1 MLGLVAII
9 TSRTTPADTRVSNCG
24 MVRSSGPM
32 PSSGDRRPPR
42 TGYTPRNS
50 PDRSIAPISEA
61 SSTAQMTPV
70 SLRASRQMEHK
81 SSSVR
86 LKHCGHGRTFTASVR
101 RAVASRLDC
110 SGDGLRRWYVSLSAV
125 FRPMPGSL
133 ESSVA
138 RSSIAPTLE
147 RQLEWEVESPSELSH
162 LALREL
168 AGFFLGLVDGDEH
181 QILQHLDVLGI
192 RHARVDPD
200 ARARPLAVSFD
211 RHQAAPGR
219 SCHGLLFQLG
229 LHLLHARLHLLRLLE
244 NLRKISH
251 CPRL

>member
-1 MLGLVAII
+1 M
-9 TSRTTPADTRVSNCG
+9 
-24 MVRSSGPM
+24 
-32 PSSGDRRPPR
+32 
-42 TGYTPRNS
+42 
-50 PDRSIAPISEA
+50 APISEA

-86 LKHCGHGRTFTASVR
+86 LKHRGHGRTLSASVS

-110 SGDGLRRWYVSLSAV
+110 SGDCLRRWYVSLSAV

-147 RQLEWEVESPSELSH
+147 RQLEWEVQASGELAH

-181 QILQHLDVLGI
+181 QVLQHLDVLGI
-192 RHARVDPD
+192 RPARADLD
-200 ARARPLAVSFD
+200 ARDGPLSVASDRP
-211 RHQAAPGR
+211 QAPAGR
-219 SCHGLLFQLG
+219 SCHGLLFQLR
-229 LHLLHARLHLLRLLE
+229 LHLLHARLHLLR
-244 NLRKISH
+244 
-251 CPRL
+251 

>member
-1 MLGLVAII
+1 M
-9 TSRTTPADTRVSNCG
+9 
-24 MVRSSGPM
+24 
-32 PSSGDRRPPR
+32 
-42 TGYTPRNS
+42 
-50 PDRSIAPISEA
+50 APISEA

-86 LKHCGHGRTFTASVR
+86 LKHWGHGRTFSASVC
-101 RAVASRLDC
+101 RAVARRLDC
-110 SGDGLRRWYVSLSAV
+110 SGDCLRRWYVSLSAV

-147 RQLEWEVESPSELSH
+147 RQLEWEVQPASELAH

-181 QILQHLDVLGI
+181 QILQHLNVLRI
-192 RHARVDPD
+192 RHARVDLD
-200 ARARPLAVSFD
+200 ARDRPLSVSVD
-211 RHQAAPGR
+211 RHQAATGR
-219 SCHGLLFQLG
+219 SCHRLLFQLG
-229 LHLLHARLHLLRLLE
+229 LHHLHARLHLLRLLA

-251 CPRL
+251 CPFSEYAR